1 MENINEDYVI
11 VENMKTLTLLCVE
24 DNKTTQVIY
33 NSIFEDLVKEIIFAD
48 DGADGYQKY
57 LDNELS
63 EKEKAFLQ
71 SHPVIRLGTDET
83 WEPFVFKGTDG
94 ILQGV
99 DIDFVR
105 TINETSGSNIQLVT
119 GRWAE

>member
-1 MENINEDYVI
+1 MTKNFRWRGNVQPERSCLHAGYYFFC
-11 VENMKTLTLLCVE
+11 L
-24 DNKTTQVIY
+24 
-33 NSIFEDLVKEIIFAD
+33 FAVP
-48 DGADGYQKY
+48 AYTYQSQDPSLIQYQGSGKIQH
-57 LDNELS
+57 NQIELS